1 MLVSCLG
8 KLPLVFSFNQPHLLP
23 VVACTPLQCLGNN
36 CGLMLIFQVGVV
48 MLTLF
53 SWENEGPWVIVA
65 AVVIFR
71 PARHSNPPGQVRVA
85 FQTGGGTFLWIV
97 VASSEVLRIRY
108 SVMQRPR
115 ELCPGHTGS
124 QEAAALSYRLTPQL

>member
-1 MLVSCLG
+1 M
-8 KLPLVFSFNQPHLLP
+8 VFSFNQPHLLP

-115 ELCPGHTGS
+115 KLCPGHTGS